1 MRGYTV
7 AAAAVTLRVSP
18 KWLDNVLSHHSV
30 AGVRKGRQGIK
41 RLIAPNALLDL
52 ELALILTR
60 SFFIPIGA
68 ALALAREIRESGG
81 QAVREHSP
89 FPTISLNLAVV
100 RSHLD
105 RRVGDAIEAAPDRPR
120 GRPPRSKKNGAP
132 DKAPHH
138 TTGKDAGWSAS

>member
-7 AAAAVTLRVSP
+7 TAAAVTLRVAP
-18 KWLDNVLSHHSV
+18 KWLANVLSHHSV

-41 RLIAPNALLDL
+41 RLIPPNALLDL
-52 ELALILTR
+52 EVALILTR

-68 ALALAREIRESGG
+68 ALALARELRESGG
-81 QAVREHSP
+81 EAVREHPP
-89 FPTISLNLAVV
+89 FPTIGLDLAAA

-105 RRVGDAIEAAPDRPR
+105 RRLGDAIEAAPDRPR

-132 DKAPHH
+132 VRAPHQ
-138 TTGKDAGWSAS
+138 TTGKDAGSSAS